1 MDPKRFLSRKFLFFD
16 LQGTLI
22 RRDHVRN
29 RVVPIGRDGLLD
41 SLKSMGYRVY
51 VLTNANR
58 STESVL
64 KDLRTCNLG
73 SIDGLITSTQVTGEY
88 ILHRYGPSRLYVIG
102 TSDFK
107 VELERYG
114 HVVSDDNAEIVVVG
128 FDPGLTYDKLNHA
141 MRLLLNGA
149 SLIATARSRVIPEG
163 PLLSIGP
170 VAVALSYATGVR
182 PIVTGK
188 PSRIMYIYALVKA
201 NALPEESA
209 IISDD
214 LEDLVLAKKMGFY
227 TVLTL
232 TGVTKDKELKFKP
245 HLVVND
251 VNELVKLF
259 T

>member
-1 MDPKRFLSRKFLFFD
+1 MGPSRFLFFD
-16 LQGTLI
+16 LQGTLV

-41 SLKSMGYRVY
+41 SLRSMGYRIY

-64 KDLRTCNLG
+64 KDLRACNLD
-73 SIDGLITSTQVTGEY
+73 SIDGLITSTQVAGEY

-107 VELERYG
+107 AELERYG
-114 HVVSDDNAEIVVVG
+114 HVVSDEADIVVVG

-149 SLIATARSRVIPEG
+149 RLITTARSRVIPEG

-188 PSRIMYIYALVKA
+188 PSRIMYIHALVKA

-214 LEDLVLAKKMGFY
+214 IEDLVYARKFDMRTVLVLTGATKLEDLGS
-227 TVLTL
+227 
-232 TGVTKDKELKFKP
+232 FKP
-245 HLVVND
+245 DLVLNNVD
-251 VNELVKLF
+251 ELLNYLKR